1 MTKIFLVMIGG
12 GLGALCRYSVAL
24 MAAKYVGARFP
35 LGTLL
40 VNLAGCFLIGVAF
53 AIAERTQLLSP
64 SARLFFMTGF
74 LGALTT
80 FSTFALETV
89 TSARVSPFTGIVS
102 FLANNVGGVILV
114 LAGMWVVQFILK
126 GE

>member
-1 MTKIFLVMIGG
+1 M
-12 GLGALCRYSVAL
+12 CRYSVAL
-24 MAAKYVGARFP
+24 MAAKYVGVRFP

-40 VNLAGCFLIGVAF
+40 VNLAGCFFIGVAF
-53 AIAERTQLLSP
+53 ALAERTQLLSP

-89 TSARVSPFTGIVS
+89 NSIRASTAAGILN
-102 FLANNVGGVILV
+102 FLANNVGGVLLV
-114 LAGMWVVQFILK
+114 LAGMWVVQFIFK
-126 GE
+126 GD